1 MSCLQYFE
9 LYSISSVQCGSNLN
23 KVLRNAATPAAV
35 NNGFKTFMKLHFN
48 PQIPTVSQDIF
59 HSFEKL
65 KAFWKILSNRSIIRI
80 KMRLQNRYGHFLAV
94 HTVQHWHKRFL
105 RIIDWNRLRIL
116 FIPEMPC
123 LIQNFHQNYWKFF
136 ISQLYRGGLE
146 NQTKESA
153 AAGSAVCERPS
164 GGGDDGGPGC

>member
-1 MSCLQYFE
+1 MSCLKNFK

-35 NNGFKTFMKLHFN
+35 NNGFKTFMKLYFN
-48 PQIPTVSQDIF
+48 PQMPTISQDIF

-116 FIPEMPC
+116 FIPEMPY

-153 AAGSAVCERPS
+153 AAGSAVSERPS
-164 GGGDDGGPGC
+164 GGGDGGGPGC